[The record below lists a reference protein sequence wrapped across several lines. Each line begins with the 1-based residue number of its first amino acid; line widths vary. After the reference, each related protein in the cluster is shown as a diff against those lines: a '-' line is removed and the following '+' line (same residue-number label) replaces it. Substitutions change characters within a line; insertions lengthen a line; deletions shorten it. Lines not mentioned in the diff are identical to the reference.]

1 MDSYFELK
9 EKGLRKVLTL
19 NSIKCLECNTVL
31 ESKHQHHFVTCGCK
45 NQTFN
50 DGGLIYNRVG
60 AVDLDKVENL
70 SKYVYMTE
78 QEYEDM
84 LERKRIKDEDGT
96 PFKLEKSPPTIKLLS
111 GCKSKVLTALSKP
124 SPFEPSSNVL
134 KAASNFPCCALM
146 KVLERKETKN
156 SG

>member
-1 MDSYFELK
+1 MSEYWELK

-50 DGGLIYNRVG
+50 DGGLAYNRAG
-60 AVDLDKVENL
+60 GKDLDKIENL
-70 SKYVYMTE
+70 CKYVIMTE

-84 LERKRIKDEDGT
+84 LERKRIEEAEILQQKIDAGLMIQFGGKWIHKTTYDLIMKQCL
-96 PFKLEKSPPTIKLLS
+96 KLGDK
-111 GCKSKVLTALSKP
+111 
-124 SPFEPSSNVL
+124 
-134 KAASNFPCCALM
+134 
-146 KVLERKETKN
+146 
-156 SG
+156 

>member
-1 MDSYFELK
+1 MSDYFELK

-50 DGGLIYNRVG
+50 DGGLAYNRVG

-70 SKYVYMTE
+70 CKYVYMSE
-78 QEYEDM
+78 QEYQDM
-84 LERKRIKDEDGT
+84 LEKKRIEDEEILQKKIDAGLMVDFGGKWIHKST
-96 PFKLEKSPPTIKLLS
+96 WKLIMDNCLKLAN
-111 GCKSKVLTALSKP
+111 K
-124 SPFEPSSNVL
+124 
-134 KAASNFPCCALM
+134 
-146 KVLERKETKN
+146 
-156 SG
+156 